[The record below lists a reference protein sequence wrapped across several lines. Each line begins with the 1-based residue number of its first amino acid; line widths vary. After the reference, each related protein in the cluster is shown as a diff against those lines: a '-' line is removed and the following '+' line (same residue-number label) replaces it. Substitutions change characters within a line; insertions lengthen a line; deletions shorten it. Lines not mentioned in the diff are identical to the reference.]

1 MLSLL
6 RFLIR
11 LAEFTCKFDQWHG
24 IIATDSK
31 SLLDTLFGTALSA
44 QDCQAIK
51 TLQSTDALQAD
62 WDVVVEI
69 HRALAVLPGITLRH
83 IKGHQD
89 RKTRYDNLTLL
100 AQLNVDADDMA
111 TLYQTSHGRQRP
123 IVLLTDTAKVHLIT
137 PEGTVTSRYSTALR
151 FLATYTPLMR
161 SLEERNGWSPQ
172 VRQLIN
178 WTAHSAWSNS

>member
-1 MLSLL
+1 LE
-6 RFLIR
+6 IPPATT
-11 LAEFTCKFDQWHG
+11 AEPNEERADKRVKQ
-24 IIATDSK
+24 
-31 SLLDTLFGTALSA
+31 TALLLNVEGTEWDLVSNIV
-44 QDCQAIK
+44 AI
-51 TLQSTDALQAD
+51 
-62 WDVVVEI
+62 
-69 HRALAVLPGITLRH
+69 LATQPGITLQYVR
-83 IKGHQD
+83 GHQD
-89 RKTRYDNLTLL
+89 RHIAYQDLPPL